1 MQLNITRLAIGRKTM
16 TKEYELNIGPNH
28 PGIPGNFSLHLE
40 LEGDTIVKANGDSGY
55 LHRAFGKLM
64 EHRLYLQN
72 VALIPRICVIE
83 PDINEAVYAMA
94 IEELMGV
101 KIPERAK
108 YIRTIILEAA
118 RVNAYLFGLGI
129 FAAATLGLYTLM
141 QWAVGDRDYMIDLFA
156 SLTGAR
162 IYHMFIWPG
171 GVRRDLPPKFEE
183 DILDWVKFIKDKLP
197 DYDAV
202 FFKNSMFLH
211 RTKGLATITKEEALS
226 MGVTGPNLK
235 ATGVAQ
241 DVRKDEPYAA
251 YPYLD
256 FEIPTMTEGDAW
268 ARTIIRRLELELSL
282 NLIEQAV
289 KKMPKGPVWTKM
301 PNPFKWYVPRG
312 DAYARVES
320 SGGEYGFY
328 FVSDGGAKPY
338 RVYVRGA
345 SMPHMYPLA
354 EKLLIGQKLSDAPQI
369 LGSLNICPPE
379 IDR

>member
-1 MQLNITRLAIGRKTM
+1 MNR
-16 TKEYELNIGPNH
+16 EYELNIGPNH

-55 LHRAFGKLM
+55 LHRAFEKLM

-72 VALIPRICVIE
+72 LALIPRICVPE

-94 IEELMGV
+94 IEELMQV
-101 KIPERAK
+101 EIPERAK
-108 YIRTIILEAA
+108 FIRTIILEAA
-118 RVNAYLFGLGI
+118 RVNAYLFGLGG
-129 FAAATLGLYTLM
+129 FAASLGLYTPS
-141 QWAVGDRDYMIDLFA
+141 QWMTGDRDYMVDLFA
-156 SLTGAR
+156 KLTGAR

-171 GVRRDLPPKFEE
+171 GVRRDLPEGFESE
-183 DILDWVKFIKDKLP
+183 ILDWVRYIKDKLP
-197 DYDAV
+197 DYDAI

-211 RTKGLATITKEEALS
+211 RSKGVATITREEALS
-226 MGVTGPNLK
+226 MGITGPNLK
-235 ATGVAQ
+235 AVGVAQ

-256 FEIPTMTEGDAW
+256 FDIPLMTEGDAW
-268 ARTIIRRLELELSL
+268 ARTIIRRLELEMSL

-289 KKMPKGPVWTKM
+289 KKMPKGPVMARM
-301 PNPFKWYVPRG
+301 PNPFKWYVPKG

-320 SGGEYGFY
+320 SRGEYGFY

-338 RVYVRGA
+338 RVSVRGV
-345 SMPHMYPLA
+345 SMSHMYPMA
-354 EKLLIGQKLSDAPQI
+354 EKLLIGQKLSDASQI
-369 LGSLNICPPE
+369 LGSLDICPPE